1 MFHIMKLLLL
11 IFWVL
16 LSNVA
21 YAESLPEQ
29 LNQMVEQLQKSPN
42 DIALREQIIKL
53 AQKLKPVPVIPEE
66 ARRHFVKAVT
76 LQKEAKNSEDYDLP
90 IQEYQQA
97 LLLAPWWSDAYY
109 DLSSAFELKQQYV
122 EGIQNLKLSIL
133 ASPEGPDARAA
144 QDKVY
149 ALEAKA
155 EKNAQAQSVV
165 AAAREKAQ
173 EAHFEGT
180 WILTGGTYIISRN
193 SSGNYILSSDDSS
206 SNKHNFASIIVNGRK
221 IAFTEEFQMA
231 DGRDKQRLI
240 YNLTLSDD
248 GEKLVGNVLVYD
260 YETTS
265 NIACA
270 GTRKH

>member
-76 LQKEAKNSEDYDLP
+76 LQKEAKNPEDYDLP

-144 QDKVY
+144 QDVN
-149 ALEAKA
+149 AAKA
-155 EKNAQAQSVV
+155 P
-165 AAAREKAQ
+165 AAAHEKTQ

-180 WILTGGTYIISRN
+180 WILMGGTYIISRN
-193 SSGNYILSSDDSS
+193 SSGNYILSSDDRGG
-206 SNKHNFASIIVNGRK
+206 NQHNFSNLIVNGSK
-221 IAFTEEFQMA
+221 ITFTDEFQMA

-248 GEKLVGNVLVYD
+248 GEKLVGNLLVYD
-260 YETTS
+260 YETTA
-265 NIACA
+265 NYPCA